1 MPGNNWVFFDPRTR
15 EASKMAIVTEDV
27 LDQFD
32 GGKAWLRATAV
43 GRPQWTR
50 LPPPVIK
57 ELVVEIQH
65 N

>member
-1 MPGNNWVFFDPRTR
+1 
-15 EASKMAIVTEDV
+15 MAIVTEDV